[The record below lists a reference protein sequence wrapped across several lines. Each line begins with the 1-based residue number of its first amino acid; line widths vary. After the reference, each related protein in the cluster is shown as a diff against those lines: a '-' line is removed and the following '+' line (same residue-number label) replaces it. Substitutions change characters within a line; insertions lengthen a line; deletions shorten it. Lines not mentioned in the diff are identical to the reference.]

1 MVSRRSDL
9 ALRDELLLQLS
20 HFSLTDRDASA
31 METLGTYSHLW
42 PDSEDTT
49 RAAIDVVLGGL
60 SARLTHDEMAETA
73 ISAAQGANRWRVG
86 L

>member
-1 MVSRRSDL
+1 
-9 ALRDELLLQLS
+9 
-20 HFSLTDRDASA
+20 